1 MHFYV
6 IFPSGDPT
14 RDMEYSDYNLSRR
27 TDFIIPEP
35 IRNFLPYF
43 QKVVRD
49 LERSWEW
56 VKRMPRLLV
65 TSFTLSYLVMSPRSH
80 RITVTFMFI
89 RNIKNFN
96 EVTTWLYIITQQ
108 VAVTDKE
115 IIN

>member
-35 IRNFLPYF
+35 IRNFLTYF

-49 LERSWEW
+49 E
-56 VKRMPRLLV
+56 
-65 TSFTLSYLVMSPRSH
+65 
-80 RITVTFMFI
+80 
-89 RNIKNFN
+89 NI
-96 EVTTWLYIITQQ
+96 Y
-108 VAVTDKE
+108 E
-115 IIN
+115 IQNAYENG